1 MAANSVTRM
10 LEDGKL
16 SAWSEVG
23 IVPLRRLFEGLT
35 DWRKRKGRVYT
46 ITSLFMLLM
55 LGLMCGKRGPTSI
68 ARWFRKLPFLIR
80 MRLRFPLGRSP
91 APVTLCRLL
100 QDVDVV
106 ELERNIQLWVLALN
120 AQLAAAGS
128 AQRIA
133 LDGKTLRGA
142 AKRGAEAAHLLA
154 AFSHEL
160 KTVLGQVAVD
170 HKTNEITLVADLL
183 DQLVIEGRLLT
194 MDALLTQ
201 RKIAQAI
208 IDRQGDYLMVVK
220 ENQPQ
225 LREDIRICF
234 DSEPLPDEVRAS
246 AQTIGK
252 GHGRLEVREIVTS
265 SALKD
270 FLDWP
275 GLEQVMRIRRT
286 ITKLKTGETRTEE
299 IYAITSLPPQRG
311 GPEDLL
317 AANRGHWGIENS
329 LHWVRDVTLGEDHC
343 PICQKNAPQA
353 LAALRNLMLALMR
366 LQGHTNMAEA
376 IDFYSARRDLA
387 LITLGA
393 TTGK

>member
-1 MAANSVTRM
+1 MAANSVTRIP
-10 LEDGKL
+10 EAGKVPTQ
-16 SAWSEVG
+16 SEVG
-23 IVPLRRLFEGLT
+23 IVPLRRIFEGLT
-35 DWRKRKGRVYT
+35 DWRKRKGKVYT
-46 ITSLFMLLM
+46 LTSLFVLLL

-68 ARWFRKLPFLIR
+68 ARWFQKLPFLVR
-80 MRLRFPLGRSP
+80 VRLRFPLGRSP

-100 QDVDVV
+100 QCLDVV
-106 ELERNIQLWVLALN
+106 ELERNIQLWVLAVN
-120 AQLAAAGS
+120 AQLAVAGS

-133 LDGKTLRGA
+133 LDGKALRVA
-142 AKRGAEAAHLLA
+142 SKRGSAAVHLLA

-160 KTVLGQVAVD
+160 KVVLGQVAVD

-183 DQLVIEGRLLT
+183 DQLVVEGRLLT

-201 RKIAQAI
+201 RKIAQDI
-208 IDRQGDYLMVVK
+208 IDRKGDYLMVVK

-225 LREDIRICF
+225 LLQDIRMCF
-234 DSEPLPDEVRAS
+234 DAEPLPDEVRGVARTVS
-246 AQTIGK
+246 K

-299 IYAITSLPPQRG
+299 VYAITSLPPERG
-311 GPEDLL
+311 SPEDLL

-329 LHWVRDVTLGEDHC
+329 LHWIRDVTLGEDHC
-343 PICQKNAPQA
+343 PICKKDAPQA
-353 LAALRNLMLALMR
+353 FAALRNLMLALMR
-366 LQGHTNMAEA
+366 QLGHTNMAEA
-376 IDFYSARRDLA
+376 IDLYSAQPELA

-393 TTGK
+393 TT